1 MKIGITA
8 STFDLFHAGH
18 VLMLQE
24 AKLHCDYL
32 ICALQTDPSVDRP
45 NKNKP
50 VQTIFERYTQVQA
63 CRYVDQVIPYES
75 ELDLLNIFASI
86 PLHIRIIGIE
96 YKEQEF
102 TGKQLCIDRGIEI
115 YYNSRGHNFSSTEL
129 RTRVASK
136 IK

>member
-24 AKLHCDYL
+24 AKQHCDYL
-32 ICALQTDPSVDRP
+32 ICALQTDPSIDRP

-50 VQTIFERYTQVQA
+50 VQSIFERYTQVEA
-63 CRYVDQVIPYES
+63 CKYVDQVIPYES
-75 ELDLLNIFASI
+75 EIDLLNIFASI
-86 PLHIRIIGIE
+86 PLHIRIIGVE
-96 YKEQEF
+96 YKEKEF

-115 YYNSRGHNFSSTEL
+115 YYNSRGHNFSSSEL
-129 RTRVASK
+129 RMRVAENTK
-136 IK
+136 

>member
-24 AKLHCDYL
+24 AKQHCDYL
-32 ICALQTDPSVDRP
+32 ICALQTDPSIDRP

-50 VQTIFERYTQVQA
+50 VQSIFERYTQVEA
-63 CRYVDQVIPYES
+63 CKYVDQVIPYES
-75 ELDLLNIFASI
+75 EIDLLNIFASI
-86 PLHIRIIGIE
+86 PLHIRIIGVE

-115 YYNSRGHNFSSTEL
+115 YYNSRGHNFSSSEL
-129 RTRVASK
+129 RMRVAENTK
-136 IK
+136 

>member
-24 AKLHCDYL
+24 AKQHCDYL
-32 ICALQTDPSVDRP
+32 ICALQTDPSIDRP

-50 VQTIFERYTQVQA
+50 VQSIFERYTQVEA
-63 CRYVDQVIPYES
+63 CKYVDQVIPYES

-86 PLHIRIIGIE
+86 PLHIRIIGVE
-96 YKEQEF
+96 YKEKEF

-115 YYNSRGHNFSSTEL
+115 YYNSRGHNFSSSEL
-129 RTRVASK
+129 RMRVAENTK
-136 IK
+136 